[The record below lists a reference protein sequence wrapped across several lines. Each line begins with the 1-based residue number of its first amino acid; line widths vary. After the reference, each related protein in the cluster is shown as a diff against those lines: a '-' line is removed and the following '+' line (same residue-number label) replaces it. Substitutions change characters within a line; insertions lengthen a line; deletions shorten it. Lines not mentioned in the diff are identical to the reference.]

1 MENLIDDDI
10 QRDQNNNEEDE
21 ELECAENLKY
31 QEDNSI
37 SIYPANIKI
46 EQARYSVYEL
56 KRKYEEKKE
65 ILMDPDFQR
74 GFVWEPK
81 QKRELIES
89 ILMGIK
95 LPSFYFAERK
105 IDGKKIVVDGKQRL
119 STLFDFLNDKFSLSN
134 LNIIKDAK
142 GKFSDLEGTQQ
153 SKIED
158 YQIEVNV
165 IKASTPER
173 VMLDIFDRINRG
185 GTTLNNQEMRNALYQ
200 GQSTI
205 LLKELAESSI
215 FKEVTGKSISPQ
227 RMKDT
232 YVVLRFL
239 TFYIWKTKQA
249 YDKDGTWIDYKSD
262 MNDFLAK
269 TMEYINSLEDF
280 QINELKDVFY
290 RTMSNVKK
298 IIPTNAFRL
307 PPKPPKD
314 GNKIIKRPVNMPLFD
329 TVCYLLSSEIPE
341 DKINILKERYNGLL
355 NNQEYIEAIT
365 SQVDNIKS
373 INKRFEIIEQIKNE
387 VLHA

>member
-1 MENLIDDDI
+1 MDIEIDSF
-10 QRDQNNNEEDE
+10 NTELNESLNDND
-21 ELECAENLKY
+21 LEGAENLKY
-31 QEDNSI
+31 HEDNSI

-46 EQARYSVYEL
+46 EQERYSVYEL
-56 KRKYEEKKE
+56 KRKYEDKKE

-74 GFVWEPK
+74 GCVWTTK

-105 IDGKKIVVDGKQRL
+105 TDGKKIVVDGKQRL
-119 STLFDFLNDKFSLSN
+119 STLFDFLNGEFSLSN
-134 LNIIKDAK
+134 LNIIKEAK
-142 GKFSDLEGTQQ
+142 GKFSDLDGTQQ

-158 YQIEVNV
+158 YQLEINV

-200 GQSTI
+200 GKSTI
-205 LLKELAESSI
+205 LLKELAESPI
-215 FKEVTGKSISPQ
+215 FREITEKSISPQ

-239 TFYIWKTKQA
+239 TFYIWKTRIA
-249 YDKDGTWIDYKSD
+249 NDKDGNWIDYKSD

-269 TMEYINSLEDF
+269 TMEYINGLDDF
-280 QINELKDVFY
+280 QIDELKTIFY
-290 RTMSNVKK
+290 RTMNNVKK
-298 IIPTNAFRL
+298 VIPLNAFRL
-307 PPKPPKD
+307 PPNPPKD
-314 GNKIIKRPVNMPLFD
+314 GGKAFKRPVNMPLFD

-341 DKINILKERYNGLL
+341 NKINILKEKYDEIL
-355 NNQEYIEAIT
+355 NNAEYIEAIT

-373 INKRFEIIEQIKNE
+373 INKRFDIIEQIKQE
-387 VLHA
+387 VLYA

>member
-1 MENLIDDDI
+1 MENFIENKKQEVTND
-10 QRDQNNNEEDE
+10 NE
-21 ELECAENLKY
+21 ELECAENLDYK
-31 QEDNSI
+31 EDTSI
-37 SIYPANIKI
+37 NIYPANIKI
-46 EQARYSVYEL
+46 EQERYSVFEL
-56 KRKYEEKKE
+56 KRKYEEKQE

-74 GFVWEPK
+74 GFVWTTK

-105 IDGKKIVVDGKQRL
+105 KDGKKIVVDGKQRL

-134 LNIIKDAK
+134 LNIIKDAR
-142 GKFSDLEGTQQ
+142 GKFSELDGTQQ

-200 GQSTI
+200 GKSTV
-205 LLKELAESSI
+205 LLKELAESCI
-215 FKEVTGKSISPQ
+215 FKEVTEKSISPQ

-239 TFYIWKTKQA
+239 TFYIWKTQKA
-249 YDKDGTWIDYKSD
+249 IDKDGIWIDYKSD

-269 TMEYINSLEDF
+269 TMEYINDLNDS
-280 QINELKDVFY
+280 QIENLKNIFY
-290 RTMSNVKK
+290 KTMNNVKMV
-298 IIPTNAFRL
+298 IPINAFRL

-314 GNKIIKRPVNMPLFD
+314 GSKVFKRPVNMPLFD

-341 DKINILKERYNGLL
+341 SKIHILKEKYDELL

-373 INKRFEIIEQIKNE
+373 INKRFDIIEQIKKE
-387 VLHA
+387 VFDA

>member
-1 MENLIDDDI
+1 MIENQEETQKEL
-10 QRDQNNNEEDE
+10 NENE
-21 ELECAENLKY
+21 ELEGAENLNFK
-31 QEDNSI
+31 EDSSI

-46 EQARYSVYEL
+46 EQERYSVFEL
-56 KRKYEEKKE
+56 KRRYEEKEE

-74 GFVWEPK
+74 GFVWETK

-105 IDGKKIVVDGKQRL
+105 EDGKKIVVDGKQRL
-119 STLFDFLNDKFSLSN
+119 STLFDFINNKFSLSS

-142 GKFSDLEGTQQ
+142 GKFSDLEGSQQ

-158 YQIEVNV
+158 YQIEINV

-200 GQSTI
+200 GKSTI
-205 LLKELAESSI
+205 LLKELAESAI
-215 FKEVTGKSISPQ
+215 FREITEKSISPK

-239 TFYIWKTKQA
+239 TFYIWKTQKA
-249 YDKDGTWIDYKSD
+249 YDKDGNWIDYKSD

-269 TMEYINSLEDF
+269 TMEYINTLEDN
-280 QINELKDVFY
+280 QIEELKTIFY
-290 RTMSNVKK
+290 RTMNNVKK
-298 IIPTNAFRL
+298 VIPSNAFRL

-314 GNKIIKRPVNMPLFD
+314 GGKTLKRPVNMPFFD
-329 TVCYLLSSEIPE
+329 TVCYLLSFEIPE
-341 DKINILKERYNGLL
+341 NKISKLKEKYDELL
-355 NNQEYIEAIT
+355 NNSEYIDAIT

-373 INKRFEIIEQIKNE
+373 INKRFEIIENIKEE
-387 VLHA
+387 VLND

>member
-10 QRDQNNNEEDE
+10 QRDQSNNEEDK
-21 ELECAENLKY
+21 ELEGAENLKY

-46 EQARYSVYEL
+46 EQERYSIYEL
-56 KRKYEEKKE
+56 KRKYEEKQE

-74 GFVWEPK
+74 GCVWTTK

-95 LPSFYFAERK
+95 LPSFYFAERT
-105 IDGKKIVVDGKQRL
+105 DGKKIVVDGKQRL
-119 STLFDFLNDKFSLSN
+119 STLFDFLNGEFSLSN

-142 GKFSDLEGTQQ
+142 GKFADLEGTQQ

-200 GQSTI
+200 GKSTV

-215 FKEVTGKSISPQ
+215 FKEVTEKSISPQ

-239 TFYIWKTKQA
+239 TFYIWKTRKA
-249 YDKDGTWIDYKSD
+249 NDKDGVWIDYKSD

-269 TMEYINSLEDF
+269 TMEYINTLEDSK
-280 QINELKDVFY
+280 IEELKDIFY
-290 RTMSNVKK
+290 KTLANVKK
-298 IIPTNAFRL
+298 VIPINAFRL

-314 GNKIIKRPVNMPLFD
+314 GGKAFKRPVNMPLFD

-341 DKINILKERYNGLL
+341 NKINILKIKYNELL
-355 NNQEYIEAIT
+355 NNNEYIEAIT

-387 VLHA
+387 VLYA